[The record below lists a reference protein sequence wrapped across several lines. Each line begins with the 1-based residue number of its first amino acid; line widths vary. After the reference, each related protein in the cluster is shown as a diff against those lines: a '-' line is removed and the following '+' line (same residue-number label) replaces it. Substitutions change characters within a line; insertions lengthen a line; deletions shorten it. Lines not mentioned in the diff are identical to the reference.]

1 VLIAGG
7 SDGQSAL
14 DTVDVYDPKVQAIYP
29 AGRMSVPRQGLSATV
44 MLDGRVFLAGG
55 NNGTADLA
63 SAEIFDPKTGTI
75 ALAGSMVSARQGH
88 LSFRLPD
95 NNEILLVGG
104 TQNDKPLD
112 AAEVYIPW
120 TGAFKPINALSMPRS
135 GAAGAPLQQKGSL
148 LVAGGL
154 SAKAVTATAEAFAF
168 NTITTDRSVYLP
180 GQTVMIAGSRWSPG
194 ETVQIVRHGVSKP
207 DLTLTAVADSSG
219 NIVNG
224 QLQLDAGDIGVST
237 LTAKG
242 EQSGSGAQGTLT
254 TTQTATS
261 VSYTPGTPTTAVP
274 LGQVETVTGTVI
286 ALGNPAPANPTCGT
300 LDFYYGPNA
309 GTTTGGT
316 LFGSV
321 DLGTLMPSSNST
333 TQQINTSTLG
343 VGTFFFVVVYDPST
357 CVSNPNGYQT
367 SITDGKRIN
376 VSSLT
381 LTKTASP
388 TTYSAVGQT
397 ITYTYVITNNGNV
410 PLGPAQFTISDDHIN
425 GNAPFSC
432 GPNNTTLPPNG
443 TVSCTA
449 PYQIT
454 QGDLDAGSVTNT
466 ATASGAGFTSDK
478 ATATVTGTQTKTIS
492 LAKSANP
499 ATYAV
504 GTTITY
510 TYVVKNT
517 GNTTLSGP
525 FTISDNKLGTI
536 SCPTGSLAP
545 GATVTCTT
553 TYTTTQT
560 DVDNVSITNI
570 ATASGSG
577 LTSNQDTATVTAPDQ
592 SKSISLT
599 KSANPTTYA
608 VGTQITYTYVVKNTG
623 KVTLSGP
630 FTIGDN
636 KLGTI
641 SCPAGPLAPGATV
654 TCTTTYTTTQTDVD
668 NGSITNIA
676 TASGNG
682 LTSNQD
688 TATVTAPDQ
697 TKSISLTKSA
707 NPATYVVG
715 TTITYTYVV
724 KNTGKVTL
732 SGPFTISDNKLGTIS
747 CPAGS
752 LAPGATVTC
761 TTTYTTT
768 QTDVDNVSI
777 TNIATASGNGLTSNQ
792 DTATVTA
799 PDQSKSISLTKS
811 ANPTTYAVGTQITYT
826 YVVKNTG
833 KVTLSGPFTISDNKL
848 GTVSCPTGPLA
859 PGATVTCTTTYTAT
873 QADVDGGSITNVA
886 TASGNGLTSNQ
897 ATATVTAPDQ
907 SKSIGL
913 TKSAN
918 PTTYSTVGTVIT
930 YTYVVKNTGKV
941 TLSGPFSISD
951 NKLGTIS
958 PCGTGPLAPG
968 ASTSCT
974 ATHTIT
980 QADLTAGSIVNI
992 ATASGNGVTS
1002 NQATATV
1009 TAIIVTG
1016 GPITT
1021 YTQGGWGSEPHGG
1034 NPGALLAANFAK
1046 VYPNGVTIGGGFT
1059 LTFTKASAVAA
1070 FLPQGGTP
1078 GALTKSAIDP
1088 TSSSAN
1094 VFGGQVLAL
1103 ELSVD
1108 FSGKGITASGLGGLH
1123 LTSGPLAGQTVAQ
1136 VLAEANQAI
1145 GGGALPPGMS
1155 ISNLNDVVDKI
1166 NNAFDNGVSNGYV
1179 K

>member
-1 VLIAGG
+1 MTRQRLLKSFLILVTLSILVVSGFGQKGSEMATRSGHWAPASSLGTARQGACSVPLPDGTVLIAGGVDARGSLSSTELYGSDGRFTAAAPMAETRSAQSCAAVQGGMVLMAGGTAGGSTLNSAEVYTVITGKWSPVGSMTMPRSGAAASSLRDGRILITGGQSFGVPTATVEMYDPATRSFQTLPTKMSSPRQQHAAVSLGDGRVMIAGG

-14 DTVDVYDPKVQAIYP
+14 DTIDMYDPKVQAIYP
-29 AGRMSVPRQGLSATV
+29 VGRMSVPRQGLSATV

-55 NNGTADLA
+55 HSGTADLA

-75 ALAGSMVSARQGH
+75 ASAGSMVSARQGH

-95 NNEILLVGG
+95 NNGILLVGG

-120 TGAFKPINALSMPRS
+120 TGAFKPIDALSIPRS
-135 GAAGAPLQQKGSL
+135 GAVGAPLQQKGSL

-180 GQTVMIAGSRWSPG
+180 GQTATITGSRWSPG

-207 DLTLTAVADSSG
+207 DLTLTAVADSGG
-219 NIVNG
+219 NIVNS

-254 TTQTATS
+254 TTQTSTS
-261 VSYTPGTPTTAVP
+261 VIYTPGTPTTAVP
-274 LGQVETVTGTVI
+274 LAQIETVTGTVT
-286 ALGNPAPANPTCGT
+286 AAAANPTCGT

-309 GTTTGGT
+309 GTTTGAT
-316 LFGSV
+316 LYGSV
-321 DLGTLMPSSNST
+321 DLSTLTPPSNSA

-343 VGTFFFVVVYDPST
+343 VGTFYFVVVYDPST
-357 CVSNPNGYQT
+357 CSSNPDGYQT
-367 SITDGKRIN
+367 SITDGKKIN

-381 LTKTASP
+381 LTKTPNPA
-388 TTYSAVGQT
+388 TYSAVGQT

-410 PLGPAQFTISDDHIN
+410 ALGPAQFTISDDHI
-425 GNAPFSC
+425 GSPLGTPFPC
-432 GPNNTTLPPNG
+432 GPSNETLAAGG

-454 QGDLDAGSVTNT
+454 QGDLDAGFVTNT

-478 ATATVTGTQTKTIS
+478 ATATVTGTQNKAIS
-492 LAKSANP
+492 LAKTASP
-499 ATYAV
+499 STYNALNQ
-504 GTTITY
+504 TITY
-510 TYVVKNT
+510 SYVITNI
-517 GNTTLSGP
+517 GNVTLGP
-525 FTISDNKLGTI
+525 AQFTISDDHIGSPLGTPFACGP
-536 SCPTGSLAP
+536 SNESLAP
-545 GATVTCTT
+545 GGTVTCTA
-553 TYTTTQT
+553 TYQISQGDLDSGTVKNT
-560 DVDNVSITNI
+560 
-570 ATASGSG
+570 ATASGAG
-577 LTSNQDTATVTAPDQ
+577 LTSSPASAT
-592 SKSISLT
+592 II
-599 KSANPTTYA
+599 
-608 VGTQITYTYVVKNTG
+608 GT
-623 KVTLSGP
+623 
-630 FTIGDN
+630 
-636 KLGTI
+636 
-641 SCPAGPLAPGATV
+641 
-654 TCTTTYTTTQTDVD
+654 
-668 NGSITNIA
+668 
-676 TASGNG
+676 
-682 LTSNQD
+682 
-688 TATVTAPDQ
+688 Q
-697 TKSISLTKSA
+697 TKSVSFTK
-707 NPATYVVG
+707 T
-715 TTITYTYVV
+715 
-724 KNTGKVTL
+724 
-732 SGPFTISDNKLGTIS
+732 
-747 CPAGS
+747 
-752 LAPGATVTC
+752 
-761 TTTYTTT
+761 
-768 QTDVDNVSI
+768 
-777 TNIATASGNGLTSNQ
+777 
-792 DTATVTA
+792 
-799 PDQSKSISLTKS
+799 
-811 ANPTTYAVGTQITYT
+811 
-826 YVVKNTG
+826 
-833 KVTLSGPFTISDNKL
+833 
-848 GTVSCPTGPLA
+848 
-859 PGATVTCTTTYTAT
+859 
-873 QADVDGGSITNVA
+873 
-886 TASGNGLTSNQ
+886 
-897 ATATVTAPDQ
+897 
-907 SKSIGL
+907 
-913 TKSAN
+913 AN
-918 PTTYSTVGTVIT
+918 PTTYSAVGQTIT
-930 YTYVVKNTGKV
+930 YTYTITNNSNV

-958 PCGTGPLAPG
+958 PCGAGPLAPG
-968 ASTSCT
+968 VSTSCT
-974 ATHTIT
+974 ATHAIT

-1009 TAIIVTG
+1009 TAVIVTG

-1078 GALTKSAIDP
+1078 GALTKTAVDP

-1136 VLAEANQAI
+1136 VLAEANQAL
-1145 GGGALPPGMS
+1145 GGGALPQGMT
-1155 ISNLNDVVDKI
+1155 IANLNDVVDKI